1 MDPQIIKLIN
11 IIHSEQTK
19 QAELY
24 HRGIK
29 YGEYY
34 TLMKSAQ
41 RYLMKFFPALASLTN
56 RLKRPRYSKSA
67 GCTT

>member
-11 IIHSEQTK
+11 IIHSEKTK

-29 YGEYY
+29 HGEYY
-34 TLMKSAQ
+34 TWWKRAQ
-41 RYLMKFFPALASLTN
+41 KHLRRVLE
-56 RLKRPRYSKSA
+56 RLNPNVFTKLFYRAAKQ
-67 GCTT
+67 